1 MSMAQ
6 VRAEL
11 LTDVMAH
18 VEATLRELGIEPST
32 AMHAGHA
39 VADMLAQHWGGQV
52 VSYPVDHAYK
62 LSLRER
68 EILEARAKGATPAEL
83 AFKYHMT
90 TRGISIL
97 LKRAQRRHVEDAQI
111 DLFATPEPPK

>member
-1 MSMAQ
+1 MAQ

-11 LTDVMAH
+11 LNDVMAH
-18 VEATLRELGIEPST
+18 VEATLREIGIDAKVSEQC
-32 AMHAGHA
+32 GHA

-68 EILEARAKGATPAEL
+68 EILAARAKGATPAEL

-111 DLFATPEPPK
+111 DLFSTPETSK